1 MKVLVPV
8 DGSPAST
15 RAVKYAIDFA
25 KSRGRP
31 ALVLANVQN
40 IVTLGLGEAGAMMP
54 ADWQEKVATSL
65 SRQQLRKA
73 IAICKQAKVPFES
86 VAESGAVGE
95 TIVRIAR
102 RKKAEHIVMGTR
114 GLGGVRGLL
123 LGSTTTAVVHLA
135 TVPVTLIK

>member
-1 MKVLVPV
+1 MKVLVAI

-15 RAVKYAIDFA
+15 RALKYAIRFA
-25 KSRGRP
+25 KGGGRP
-31 ALVLANVQN
+31 AIVLANVQN
-40 IVTLGLGEAGAMMP
+40 VVTLGLGEAAAMMP
-54 ADWQEKVATSL
+54 ADWQEKVAANL
-65 SRQQLRKA
+65 SRRQLRRA
-73 IAICKQAKVPFES
+73 IAICKQAKIPFES
-86 VAESGAVGE
+86 IAESGAVGE

-102 RKKAEHIVMGTR
+102 RKKAEHIVVGTR